1 MTPAS
6 QAAGARF
13 NSAKDNYWPLLGLS
27 GFSGIGID
35 APQTVR
41 PVLHTT
47 FPPRDYKVNSNVY
60 QFLWFGMFSD
70 NPNIR
75 VRFMI
80 LTDFFFVYLQ
90 PFGYEIHKR
99 NNTKLSGTQSF
110 TPSSYQQHQQF

>member
-6 QAAGARF
+6 QGVGARF

-47 FPPRDYKVNSNVY
+47 FPPRDY
-60 QFLWFGMFSD
+60 
-70 NPNIR
+70 I
-75 VRFMI
+75 
-80 LTDFFFVYLQ
+80 
-90 PFGYEIHKR
+90 
-99 NNTKLSGTQSF
+99 GTL
-110 TPSSYQQHQQF
+110 